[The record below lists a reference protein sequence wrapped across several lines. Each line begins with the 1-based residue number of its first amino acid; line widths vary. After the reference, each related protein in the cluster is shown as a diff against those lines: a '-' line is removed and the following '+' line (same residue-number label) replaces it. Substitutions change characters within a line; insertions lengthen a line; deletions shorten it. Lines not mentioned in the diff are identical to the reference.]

1 MAVVLVTVSIAAR
14 VLMTMSVVPVLT
26 LMPVIATLVL
36 PLVIIVA
43 LPATFVAAVV
53 AYYFRIAQV
62 GPIDVEADVDAANL
76 DVALQRGGQTDAGLP
91 TRSPEPEPHPCVRR
105 VINLGRWVVDIL
117 VVGAPAMRGSPR
129 WWIRQG
135 WYGYQCSAGHSEQ
148 GHHGN
153 AVNVHDRVLHTGQND
168 GTPMQLRASGVMR
181 RRSLPVQGG
190 NHASSPIAIQ
200 CIFTARP
207 MPRCAVLGALPL
219 ENAALAPPNTNE

>member
-1 MAVVLVTVSIAAR
+1 MFVAMPVPVTVRMLVAMTMLMIFVLVPG
-14 VLMTMSVVPVLT
+14 MTAV
-26 LMPVIATLVL
+26 VL
-36 PLVIIVA
+36 PLVVFTTP
-43 LPATFVAAVV
+43 PAMLVPAVAADHV
-53 AYYFRIAQV
+53 RIAQV
-62 GPIDVEADVDAANL
+62 GPIDIEADVYAADL
-76 DVALQRGGQTDAGLP
+76 YVALQCGGQTDAGLP
-91 TRSPEPEPHPCVRR
+91 TVATEPKPRSRVRR
-105 VINLGRWVVDIL
+105 VIDLGRGVIDIL

-168 GTPMQLRASGVMR
+168 GTPMQLRASGVIR

-207 MPRCAVLGALPL
+207 MPMCAVLGALPL